1 MTVTTLVTQAQKRVE
16 RERDAI
22 ADLEQ
27 GYSRFTSQVRD
38 VSVQPDRPQPTP
50 EATSGATPAV
60 RSQATDGCKQIRQL
74 FADTIQPHSGVDLDH
89 SESLMETIAE
99 ECGRDVAL
107 LLAPTAGNQFTSDVK
122 QAVLAATTQR
132 QAEIEAFQRAL
143 DREAEALET
152 AADDLAVVTDWLVD
166 ADEIPLTDLGF
177 DSLQDRH
184 EMLDAHRERCS
195 TVARR
200 RQKLLEQTTA
210 SAGQAAIGHHSL
222 VRHLYT
228 DLPVTHPVLV
238 TAARLDDL
246 CGSCQRTV
254 RKHLTRRA

>member
-22 ADLEQ
+22 ADLRQ
-27 GYSRFTSQVRD
+27 GYSRFTAQVRD
-38 VSVQPDRPQPTP
+38 VSVQTGQPRSTP
-50 EATSGATPAV
+50 GATSGATPAA
-60 RSQATDGCKQIRQL
+60 RSRATDGCKQIRQL
-74 FADTIQPHSGVDLDH
+74 FAETIQPHSGVDLEY
-89 SESLMETIAE
+89 SESLMQTIAE

-107 LLAPTAGNQFTSDVK
+107 LLSPTTGNQFTSDVK
-122 QAVLAATTQR
+122 QAVLTATAQR
-132 QAEIEAFQRAL
+132 QAEIEAFQSAL
-143 DREAEALET
+143 DREATALET

-166 ADEIPLTDLGF
+166 ADEIPLTELGF

-184 EMLDAHRERCS
+184 ERLDAHRERCS
-195 TVARR
+195 AVARR
-200 RQKLLEQTTA
+200 RQNVLERTTA

-228 DLPVTHPVLV
+228 DLAATHPVLV

-246 CGSCQRTV
+246 CDSCQRTV